1 MKSVLGIGNALVDI
15 LAITK
20 DDGLLEKYSLPKG
33 SMQHVN
39 EPRANE
45 VYHDLKNIGASVVTG
60 GSAANTIAGIS
71 QLGLKTGF
79 LGKVGNDE
87 LGDFYNGD
95 LEKLGVKSFLIRGEK
110 GTGRAMVVI
119 SPDSERT
126 FAVYLGAAIEMTPG
140 DINPSIFDDY
150 DYFHVEGYLLQDHNL
165 IETAM
170 KTAHDKGKTVSIDL
184 ASYNVVEENVDFL
197 RNLIDNYAN
206 IVFAN
211 EEEAKSFTGKE
222 PEEALQTIIELC
234 DIAVVKVGSKG
245 SLVSDGSEIVRVTD
259 CHWIPSCLR
268 ASREYKVIRVPAGNV
283 KPVDLTGAGD
293 LYASGFLYGLSL
305 GKDIQTCAKMGT
317 ICAGEIIQVVG
328 TKLSGDSWNNLR
340 AEINKL

>member
-1 MKSVLGIGNALVDI
+1 MKSILGIGNALVDI

-20 DDGLLEKYSLPKG
+20 DDNLLKKYNLPKG
-33 SMQHVN
+33 SMQHVD
-39 EPRANE
+39 EQKADE
-45 VYHDLKNIGASVVTG
+45 VYQDLKKIGASVVTG

-95 LEKLGVKSFLIRGEK
+95 LEGLGVKSLLLRGEK

-126 FAVYLGAAIEMTPG
+126 FAVYLGAAIEMVPN
-140 DINPSIFDDY
+140 DINSSVFDGY
-150 DYFHVEGYLLQDHNL
+150 DYFHIEGYLLQDHNL

-170 KTAHDKGKTVSIDL
+170 KTAHNKGKIISLDL
-184 ASYNVVEENVDFL
+184 ASYNVVDENVDFL
-197 RNLIDNYAN
+197 RNLVDNYAN

-222 PEEALQTIIELC
+222 PEKALEIIAGMC
-234 DIAVVKVGSKG
+234 DIAVVKIGSKG
-245 SLVSDGSEIVRVTD
+245 SLVKQNSDTYRVAAD
-259 CHWIPSCLR
+259 NI
-268 ASREYKVIRVPAGNV
+268 
-283 KPVDLTGAGD
+283 KPVDFTGAGD

-305 GKDIQTCAKMGT
+305 GKDLESCAKIGT
-317 ICAGEIIQVVG
+317 VCAGEIIQVVG
-328 TKLSGDSWNNLR
+328 TKLSCDSWNNLR
-340 AEINKL
+340 SIIDKL

>member
-1 MKSVLGIGNALVDI
+1 MKSILGTGNALVDI

-20 DDGLLEKYSLPKG
+20 DDSLLEKYSLPKG
-33 SMQHVN
+33 SMQHVS
-39 EPRANE
+39 EQRANE
-45 VYHDLKNIGASVVTG
+45 VYHDLKEIGASVVTG

-95 LEKLGVKSFLIRGEK
+95 LEGLGVKSFLIRGEK

-126 FAVYLGAAIEMTPG
+126 FAVYLGAAVEMTPN
-140 DINPSIFDDY
+140 DINPSIFDGY

-170 KTAHDKGKTVSIDL
+170 KTAHDKGKFVSIDL

-197 RNLIDNYAN
+197 HDLIDNYAN

-222 PEEALQTIIELC
+222 PEQALTIISQLC
-234 DIAVVKVGSKG
+234 DIAVVKIGSKG
-245 SLVSDGSEIVRVTD
+245 SLVQHGADIYR
-259 CHWIPSCLR
+259 I
-268 ASREYKVIRVPAGNV
+268 AAGNI

-293 LYASGFLYGLSL
+293 LYAAGFLYGLSQD
-305 GKDIQTCAKMGT
+305 KDLETCAKIGT
-317 ICAGEIIQVVG
+317 ACAGEIIQVVG
-328 TKLSGDSWNNLR
+328 TKLSADAWNSLR
-340 AEINKL
+340 SVIDKL